1 LRSSNRRAPQVLA
14 VEFEE
19 VERAEHS
26 GSVVAV
32 PADQVENGKAAFVI
46 DAYSA
51 GRGRQ
56 GSMKAAE
63 WGNARSRNM
72 AA

>member
-1 LRSSNRRAPQVLA
+1 MGMTQKLRQDALALLDRRAPQVLA

-32 PADQVENGKAAFVI
+32 SVENGKAAFVAH
-46 DAYSA
+46 DGLAVDQA
-51 GRGRQ
+51 
-56 GSMKAAE
+56 
-63 WGNARSRNM
+63 
-72 AA
+72 